1 MPDINKLY
9 NTYMEIGC
17 NTKDLWSKELF
28 EKFLKSRGSMFIV
41 TKSNPKGFLIAR
53 QIIDEIEL
61 ISLYTK
67 KKIGE
72 KE

>member
-9 NTYMEIGC
+9 NTYIEIGC

-41 TKSNPKGFLIAR
+41 TKSSPKGFLIAR
-53 QIIDEIEL
+53 QI
-61 ISLYTK
+61 
-67 KKIGE
+67 
-72 KE
+72 